1 MPGRKAVPTATKI
14 LNGNPGKRALN
25 DREAEPPPKLP
36 RAPTYLSK
44 AAKAEWRR
52 MGGRLLEVG
61 LMTAL
66 DETALAAYCQAF
78 SNWVDANKEIQEQ
91 GATVWTAQGGL
102 ARSPWVS
109 IAAEAWKEMTRM
121 LGEFGMT
128 PSSRSKVK
136 VARDAP
142 AATGDDWFG
151 DAHRN

>member
-1 MPGRKAVPTATKI
+1 MP
-14 LNGNPGKRALN
+14 
-25 DREAEPPPKLP
+25 
-36 RAPTYLSK
+36 
-44 AAKAEWRR
+44 
-52 MGGRLLEVG
+52 
-61 LMTAL
+61 AL
-66 DETALAAYCQAF
+66 DEPALAAYCQAS